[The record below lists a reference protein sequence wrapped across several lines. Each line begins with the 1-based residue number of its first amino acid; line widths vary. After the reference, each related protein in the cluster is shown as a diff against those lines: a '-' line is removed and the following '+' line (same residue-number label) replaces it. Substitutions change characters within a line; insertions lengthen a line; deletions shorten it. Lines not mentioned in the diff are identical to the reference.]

1 MNSASLAIRRLR
13 IEALLPADRPEC
25 EAVRRRLADAAKHG
39 FAPALGRALSQWDEE
54 RVVLIRRLHVE
65 SSLDLALSDEALA
78 EVLAARVAEEIR
90 RLAED
95 PDDSVAVFPD
105 RAAHLAAFLIALA
118 EDGSRDRWWFR
129 TFDGVKVLPKPA
141 AIRTVLLADPAEG
154 VRALTVLPEPK
165 RQRVIAALGDAE
177 AVRVGEGLTAAA
189 DGTPEMGA
197 VIAAIAAAGRG
208 GPAEAGLPPMCQA
221 LDLYLRVAAATPA
234 LAGRRLLG
242 AATALVR
249 LRAAVGE
256 LDTARAAALLR
267 AVRGGYAPAPL
278 PGAEALR
285 RAIAVLL
292 PLPPAERRTAVAFA
306 LAARRPEAA
315 AGPEAGAAVAFT
327 RFGGL
332 FLLLPSHFELPV
344 TAEAAAWP
352 QPPASRAEDLLSLLV
367 LAACAGRGRA
377 AVVLADPLWRDLLRL
392 PPMLDAEA
400 VDGWLA
406 ALPRRARRELAA
418 SAVGE
423 VSRRDALHLALPPA
437 WCRSRR
443 MRRRIAGLAHTA
455 LRGFARRLPGF
466 AASSAAFLWRNFLQT
481 GARVE
486 FEPDA
491 IRVFVARPPLDVV
504 LSLTGA
510 GRAAFSLS
518 DGRNVSIERLE

>member
-1 MNSASLAIRRLR
+1 MSSASLAIRRLR
-13 IEALLPADRPEC
+13 IQALLPADRPEC

-39 FAPALGRALSQWDEE
+39 FAPALGRALSQWDED

-65 SSLDLALSDEALA
+65 SSLDLALSDEGLA
-78 EVLAARVAEEIR
+78 EGLAARIAEEIR
-90 RLAED
+90 RLAEY
-95 PDDSVAVFPD
+95 PDDNVVVFAD
-105 RAAHLAAFLIALA
+105 RAAHLAAFLTALA

-129 TFDGVKVLPKPA
+129 AFDGVRVLPKPA
-141 AIRTVLLADPAEG
+141 AIRTVLLADPPEG
-154 VRALTVLPEPK
+154 ARALTVLPEPK

-177 AVRVGEGLTAAA
+177 AVRVGEGLAAAA
-189 DGTPEMGA
+189 DATPDMAA
-197 VIAAIAAAGRG
+197 VITAIAAVARG
-208 GPAEAGLPPMCQA
+208 GPAEAGLPPVCQA
-221 LDLYLRVAAATPA
+221 LHLYLRVAAVTPD
-234 LAGRRLLG
+234 LAGRRLFG

-249 LRAAVGE
+249 LRSAVSE
-256 LDTARAAALLR
+256 LGTARSAALLR

-285 RAIAVLL
+285 RAIALLL
-292 PLPPAERRTAVAFA
+292 PLPPPERRTAVAFA
-306 LAARRPEAA
+306 LAARRPGA
-315 AGPEAGAAVAFT
+315 AGAPEAGAAVAFT

-332 FLLLPSHFELPV
+332 FLLLPSLFALPV

-352 QPPASRAEDLLSLLV
+352 QPSAGRAEDLLSLLV

-377 AVVLADPLWRDLLRL
+377 AAVLADPQWRDLLRL
-392 PPMLDAEA
+392 PPMLDSEA

-418 SAVGE
+418 SALSG

-437 WCRSRR
+437 WCASRR

-466 AASSAAFLWRNFLQT
+466 ADSSADFLWRNFLQT

-486 FEPDA
+486 FEPGA

-510 GRAAFSLS
+510 GRAAFRLS
-518 DGRNVSIERLE
+518 DGRSISIERLE